1 MVLNLGMSLEDAL
14 VFFSSNVAKKLDVY
28 PKKGCICEGSD
39 ADVLIMDKDL
49 NLDTVIARGK
59 IMMQDG
65 EVIVKGA
72 FNS

>member
-1 MVLNLGMSLEDAL
+1 M
-14 VFFSSNVAKKLDVY
+14 AKKLDVY